1 MKTKQII
8 GIIITG
14 IVIIAVGVTG
24 AFTNAVSNKIKENQ
38 AQTSKSIFNEVL
50 SSSTNTIVD
59 LPSGNFIGV
68 LNIEGTIGASTAGSW
83 ASSVYNHDLYINYID
98 QMIEAD
104 NNKGIF
110 LYVDSPGGAVY
121 QSDEM
126 YLKLMEY
133 KE

>member
-1 MKTKQII
+1 MVLYWLRKEKIMKTKQII

-83 ASSVYNHDLYINYID
+83 SSSV
-98 QMIEAD
+98 
-104 NNKGIF
+104 
-110 LYVDSPGGAVY
+110 
-121 QSDEM
+121 
-126 YLKLMEY
+126 
-133 KE
+133 

>member
-1 MKTKQII
+1 MVLYWLRKEKIMKTKQII

-68 LNIEGTIGASTAGSW
+68 LNLSLIHI
-83 ASSVYNHDLYINYID
+83 
-98 QMIEAD
+98 
-104 NNKGIF
+104 
-110 LYVDSPGGAVY
+110 
-121 QSDEM
+121 
-126 YLKLMEY
+126 
-133 KE
+133 

>member
-1 MKTKQII
+1 MVLYWLRKEKIMKTKQII

-59 LPSGNFIGV
+59 LPSGNFMGV
-68 LNIEGTIGASTAGSW
+68 KN
-83 ASSVYNHDLYINYID
+83 
-98 QMIEAD
+98 
-104 NNKGIF
+104 
-110 LYVDSPGGAVY
+110 
-121 QSDEM
+121 
-126 YLKLMEY
+126 
-133 KE
+133 